1 MMKTVPF
8 FKKSLEKNLIEFILQ
23 KKTQKNHSGNFT
35 KKQNKMLCGNFTKK
49 LLKNIL
55 MFLGNLMA
63 FFILLRIIL
72 EEKILMQIPPS
83 SLEYYDFIKSLI
95 LASFLGSFSANFF
108 IYFFLDDNM
117 RQFDEKNAE
126 TNTREKYWRDNE
138 RVCVLEEKKTT
149 SMINIYYRKNLK
161 KEDISWVQEYFY
173 YSKEREEKKRNKKRI
188 LNFFLYTTRQNSF
201 RKTFCK
207 RYKMLDVLCFY

>member
-1 MMKTVPF
+1 
-8 FKKSLEKNLIEFILQ
+8 
-23 KKTQKNHSGNFT
+23 
-35 KKQNKMLCGNFTKK
+35 
-49 LLKNIL
+49 
-55 MFLGNLMA
+55 MA

-173 YSKEREEKKRNKKRI
+173 YSKERKEKKEKNKKG
-188 LNFFLYTTRQNSF
+188 S
-201 RKTFCK
+201 
-207 RYKMLDVLCFY
+207 

>member
-1 MMKTVPF
+1 
-8 FKKSLEKNLIEFILQ
+8 
-23 KKTQKNHSGNFT
+23 
-35 KKQNKMLCGNFTKK
+35 MLCGNFTKK

-149 SMINIYYRKNLK
+149 SMINIYYRKKFK
-161 KEDISWVQEYFY
+161 KRRYFV
-173 YSKEREEKKRNKKRI
+173 SAGIFLLFKRKKRKERKKQKRI
-188 LNFFLYTTRQNSF
+188 LNFFLYTTQQNSF

>member
-1 MMKTVPF
+1 MGW
-8 FKKSLEKNLIEFILQ
+8 
-23 KKTQKNHSGNFT
+23 KKTLLNLFCKKKHKKTIVAISR

-126 TNTREKYWRDNE
+126 TNTREKY
-138 RVCVLEEKKTT
+138 
-149 SMINIYYRKNLK
+149 
-161 KEDISWVQEYFY
+161 
-173 YSKEREEKKRNKKRI
+173 
-188 LNFFLYTTRQNSF
+188 
-201 RKTFCK
+201 
-207 RYKMLDVLCFY
+207 

>member
-1 MMKTVPF
+1 MASNNNKWWRYHKSLNDEDRSF

-95 LASFLGSFSANFF
+95 LASFFGVIFGQFFYLLFLGWQYET
-108 IYFFLDDNM
+108 I
-117 RQFDEKNAE
+117 RRKKCWDEY
-126 TNTREKYWRDNE
+126 TRK
-138 RVCVLEEKKTT
+138 
-149 SMINIYYRKNLK
+149 ILK
-161 KEDISWVQEYFY
+161 
-173 YSKEREEKKRNKKRI
+173 R
-188 LNFFLYTTRQNSF
+188 
-201 RKTFCK
+201 
-207 RYKMLDVLCFY
+207 

>member
-1 MMKTVPF
+1 MASNNSKWWRYHKSFKGEDRSF

-23 KKTQKNHSGNFT
+23 KKKTQKNHSGNFT

-95 LASFLGSFSANFF
+95 LASFFGVIFGQFFYLLFLGWQYET
-108 IYFFLDDNM
+108 I
-117 RQFDEKNAE
+117 RRKKCWDEY
-126 TNTREKYWRDNE
+126 TRK
-138 RVCVLEEKKTT
+138 
-149 SMINIYYRKNLK
+149 ILK
-161 KEDISWVQEYFY
+161 
-173 YSKEREEKKRNKKRI
+173 R
-188 LNFFLYTTRQNSF
+188 
-201 RKTFCK
+201 
-207 RYKMLDVLCFY
+207 

>member
-1 MMKTVPF
+1 MASNNNKWWRYQKSFNDEDRSF
-8 FKKSLEKNLIEFILQ
+8 FKKSLETNLIEFILQ

-138 RVCVLEEKKTT
+138 RVCV
-149 SMINIYYRKNLK
+149 
-161 KEDISWVQEYFY
+161 
-173 YSKEREEKKRNKKRI
+173 
-188 LNFFLYTTRQNSF
+188 
-201 RKTFCK
+201 C
-207 RYKMLDVLCFY
+207 

>member
-1 MMKTVPF
+1 MLLFLNNTGIFFLWNQFFTKKRKKRKMASNNNKWWRYQKSFNDEDRSF
-8 FKKSLEKNLIEFILQ
+8 FKKSLETNLIEFILQ

-138 RVCVLEEKKTT
+138 RVCV
-149 SMINIYYRKNLK
+149 
-161 KEDISWVQEYFY
+161 
-173 YSKEREEKKRNKKRI
+173 
-188 LNFFLYTTRQNSF
+188 
-201 RKTFCK
+201 C
-207 RYKMLDVLCFY
+207 

>member
-1 MMKTVPF
+1 
-8 FKKSLEKNLIEFILQ
+8 
-23 KKTQKNHSGNFT
+23 
-35 KKQNKMLCGNFTKK
+35 
-49 LLKNIL
+49 

-149 SMINIYYRKNLK
+149 SMINIYYRKNFK

-173 YSKEREEKKRNKKRI
+173 YSKERKEKKERKKQKRI
-188 LNFFLYTTRQNSF
+188 LNFFLYTTQQNSF

>member
-1 MMKTVPF
+1 MAFFFREINFSRKKERNEKWHQTTTNDGVITNPLMMKTVPF
-8 FKKSLEKNLIEFILQ
+8 FKKSLETNLIEFILQ

-95 LASFLGSFSANFF
+95 LASFLESFSANFF

-126 TNTREKYWRDNE
+126 TNTREKY
-138 RVCVLEEKKTT
+138 
-149 SMINIYYRKNLK
+149 
-161 KEDISWVQEYFY
+161 
-173 YSKEREEKKRNKKRI
+173 
-188 LNFFLYTTRQNSF
+188 
-201 RKTFCK
+201 
-207 RYKMLDVLCFY
+207 